1 MDPHYEGLVDR
12 DCAPPFLRDASS
24 IPIGCVYEKGGAQTL
39 NCSTGERCRCTSV
52 EMAMVEVVDCLM
64 ASVI

>member
-1 MDPHYEGLVDR
+1 MDPHYEGLVGWV
-12 DCAPPFLRDASS
+12 CAQPFLGDASS
-24 IPIGCVYEKGGAQTL
+24 IPIGGVYQKGGVQTL

>member
-12 DCAPPFLRDASS
+12 VCTRHFLGDASF
-24 IPIGCVYEKGGAQTL
+24 ICLGGAYEKSRVQTL
-39 NCSTGERCRCTSV
+39 NFSSGGRCRCTSV